1 VISHATDHER
11 LQRVQHQQLGVR
23 RSQCLIEWR
32 IEGQFDVQ
40 NTKFTM
46 LFNSILGNKY
56 A

>member
-1 VISHATDHER
+1 MHGQTAAARAASAAER
-11 LQRVQHQQLGVR
+11 LG
-23 RSQCLIEWR
+23 SQCLIEWR

-56 A
+56 AG